1 MNRQRPW
8 KVHFHHDGTKTF
20 SDDETRTDSYT
31 IDTSRPIDGTSAH
44 ATEEAATIAARRV
57 SRNGG
62 EARIV
67 FRDNRTGIES
77 EIRTY
82 APYEAAMEDL
92 IEVSA
97 QWS

>member
-1 MNRQRPW
+1 MNHQRPW
-8 KVHFHHDGTKTF
+8 KVYFHHDGTKTF
-20 SDDETRTDSYT
+20 SDDETRPDSYT

-62 EARIV
+62 EARIILC
-67 FRDNRTGIES
+67 DKTTGIES

-82 APYEAAMEDL
+82 APYEVAMEDL
-92 IEVSA
+92 MRT